1 VLNDAQKAAQQAARA
16 QACADVAE
24 AKFDEV
30 FALDFPEE
38 MLSGLYVYRL
48 VRAVRAEA
56 VDACWMSSVLSSV
69 IE

>member
-1 VLNDAQKAAQQAARA
+1 MLNDAQKAAQQAARA

-38 MLSGLYVYRL
+38 MLSGLYRL